1 MIGATFPQLLRWKVF
16 RCGQRFAN
24 QESEENYS
32 PLSHH
37 FVARCRDASHA
48 GERDRSGMVAG
59 GIGGPNI
66 AIIGRKMQMPNIQ
79 AQIAR
84 AKEQLK
90 HATEDLEAWESFEAV
105 TATDEKGKS
114 FNVRAEMIT
123 RRKLNMLKYRAIIAA
138 LEKQAEKSN

>member
-1 MIGATFPQLLRWKVF
+1 
-16 RCGQRFAN
+16 
-24 QESEENYS
+24 
-32 PLSHH
+32 
-37 FVARCRDASHA
+37 
-48 GERDRSGMVAG
+48 
-59 GIGGPNI
+59 
-66 AIIGRKMQMPNIQ
+66 MPNIQ

-123 RRKLNMLKYRAIIAA
+123 RSKLNMQKYRAIIAA